1 MNFSTAVSRMLMV
14 GMLAA
19 ISGPVAAQQ
28 PYPSKPIRVIVP
40 FASGSTLDVL
50 ARLVGQKLT
59 ESWGQPVIVD
69 NRPGSNGIIGTEVLA
84 KSVPDGYAFIVV
96 SSGHVINA
104 NLYPKLPYDTVKD
117 FAAVATIASGE
128 LILVINSSLPAN
140 SLREF
145 IALAKSKPGG
155 LNYAT
160 SGSGSGGHLAAEL
173 FNIMASVKTQHIPY
187 KGTALATT
195 DLIAGQVQAFFSP
208 PLVAMPF
215 IKSGRIR
222 AVAVSGDTRLPALPQ
237 VPTFTEAG
245 LPGFDVKIWFGT
257 LAPAGIPKA
266 VIEKFSSEVAR
277 ILSMPD
283 IKASLGSQGMDP
295 FTTFPEQFAA
305 LMNSDMDKYAKII
318 KTANIKL
325 DN

>member
-1 MNFSTAVSRMLMV
+1 MNFFTAAARILMV
-14 GMLAA
+14 GVLTAM
-19 ISGPVAAQQ
+19 SGTVGAQQ
-28 PYPSKPIRVIVP
+28 PYPGKPIRVIVP

-59 ESWGQPVIVD
+59 EGWGQPVIVD

-84 KSVPDGYAFIVV
+84 KSMPDGYTYIVV

-104 NLYPKLPYDTVKD
+104 NLYPKLPYDAVKD

-128 LILVINSSLPAN
+128 LILVINPSLPAN
-140 SLREF
+140 SLRDF
-145 IALAKSKPGG
+145 IALAKSKPGE

-173 FNIMASVKTQHIPY
+173 FNIMAGVKTQHIPY

-222 AVAVSGDTRLPALPQ
+222 AVAVSGETRLPALPQ
-237 VPTFTEAG
+237 LPTFTEAG
-245 LPGFDVKIWFGT
+245 LPGFDVKIWFGA
-257 LAPAGIPKA
+257 LAPAGIPRA
-266 VIEKFSSEVAR
+266 IVERFSSEIAR
-277 ILSMPD
+277 ILAMPD
-283 IKASLGSQGMDP
+283 IKATLGSQGMDP
-295 FTTFPEQFAA
+295 FTTSPEQFAA
-305 LMNSDMDKYAKII
+305 LMNADTAKYAKII